1 MAKRK
6 LTTPAINSLE
16 GQRHIAA
23 HARDIAVPNISL
35 TEIEKQIYAA
45 LAGQLPSG
53 QRTLPG
59 VALMLANAAK
69 ETALIEQMDQI
80 LAKEGQII
88 RTVNGALA
96 VHPATKIKDQASKR
110 LATWIT
116 KCSLQPSQ
124 EKSELV
130 RHAREESMARGG
142 RPLSL
147 APAIPPGEEPDWV
160 ALNAAFDKQNGGH

>member
-1 MAKRK
+1 MAKRN
-6 LTTPAINSLE
+6 LIIPPVNTLE

-23 HARDIAVPNISL
+23 HARDIAVPNIAL
-35 TEIEKQIYAA
+35 NKVEEQIYAA

-59 VALMLANAAK
+59 VALMLAQAAK
-69 ETALIEQMDQI
+69 DTALIEQLDKV
-80 LAKEGQII
+80 LAKEGQIV
-88 RTVNGALA
+88 TATNGVLMA
-96 VHPATKIKDQASKR
+96 HPATKIKDQAAKR
-110 LATWIT
+110 LATWLT

-142 RPLSL
+142 RALALS
-147 APAIPPGEEPDWV
+147 PATPTGEEPDWV
-160 ALNAAFDKQNGGH
+160 AMATALKKKGGK